1 MDIIK
6 GWMNSINNFI
16 AGFGGNLPYVVASI
30 TVAVI
35 VRLVVLSHYFGLI
48 NLGDN
53 KAVKKFKSFFG
64 SASNYIHRK

>member
-1 MDIIK
+1 MDITND
-6 GWMNSINNFI
+6 WMNSINNVI
-16 AGFGGNLPYVVASI
+16 AGFGGNLPYVVVSI
-30 TVAVI
+30 TVGVI
-35 VRLVVLSHYFGLI
+35 VIVVALSQHFGLI